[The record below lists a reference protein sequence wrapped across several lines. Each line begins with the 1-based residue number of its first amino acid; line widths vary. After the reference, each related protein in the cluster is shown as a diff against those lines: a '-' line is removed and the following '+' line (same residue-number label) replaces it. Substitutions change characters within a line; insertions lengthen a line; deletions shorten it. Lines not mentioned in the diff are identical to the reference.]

1 LKVSLENIISM
12 VVKEV
17 IAELT
22 KKGINVDSEIN
33 SSTQINFKK
42 EKTEIKFDMSGF
54 KTPILTE
61 ENILN
66 LEGSITTIIV
76 PTKTIITPNARD
88 LIRKRKLIII
98 TKNKE

>member
-1 LKVSLENIISM
+1 MKVSLEEIISM

-17 IAELT
+17 IAELNR
-22 KKGINVDSEIN
+22 KGINVDLGVN

-42 EKTEIKFDMSGF
+42 EKTKIEFDMNGF
-54 KTPILTE
+54 KTPIITE

-66 LEGSITTIIV
+66 LDESITNVIV
-76 PTKTIITPNARD
+76 PIGTIITPNARD